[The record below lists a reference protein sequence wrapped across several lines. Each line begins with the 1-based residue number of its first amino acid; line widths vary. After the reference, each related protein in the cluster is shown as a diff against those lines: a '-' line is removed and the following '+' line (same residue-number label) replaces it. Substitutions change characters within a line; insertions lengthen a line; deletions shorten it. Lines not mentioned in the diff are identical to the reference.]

1 MPRTAAT
8 TDGSSWYTV
17 WRAETA
23 SSTLILKTGCAA
35 ARAVASVG
43 STAWSLSAAAD
54 RVDAASESPVVSF
67 SAKPGPPSKVGGSV
81 AASRV
86 DVAEKAWLKV
96 RSAVSLLCHRV
107 AASWPEGSSPMFC
120 TAVIGAISLHSASNQ
135 ATDCASS
142 NATVP
147 ALEVDGEV
155 ATAVSGASPTPLPEM
170 SDDAVTPD
178 VAAAV
183 GDSAVEP
190 PGCEPQAFSSSAPAA
205 SSAAGVRRFMHSSC
219 PSGVRRGAA
228 RRHPEAAGR
237 SPRTHGNHANR
248 NEYPDV
254 RPLTTCPYPQTVP
267 PATPRHRSF
276 GAATRAVCRP
286 DVGTRQA
293 CSGSS
298 ACSAC
303 ARRLDTSTAPT
314 MTRTAMAAIP

>member
-1 MPRTAAT
+1 M
-8 TDGSSWYTV
+8 
-17 WRAETA
+17 
-23 SSTLILKTGCAA
+23 
-35 ARAVASVG
+35 
-43 STAWSLSAAAD
+43 
-54 RVDAASESPVVSF
+54 SF
-67 SAKPGPPSKVGGSV
+67 SAKPGPPSNVGGSV

-107 AASWPEGSSPMFC
+107 AASWPGGSSPMFC

-155 ATAVSGASPTPLPEM
+155 ATAVSGARPTPLPEM

-178 VAAAV
+178 VAAAAGDSAV
-183 GDSAVEP
+183 GDSAVGP
-190 PGCEPQAFSSSAPAA
+190 PGCEPQPFSSSAPAA

-248 NEYPDV
+248 NEIPRCPTLDHVSVPADGTARDAAPPEFRGGRRGRCADRALAGV
-254 RPLTTCPYPQTVP
+254 RRAAVP
-267 PATPRHRSF
+267 RRAARARVAWTPARHR
-276 GAATRAVCRP
+276 R
-286 DVGTRQA
+286 
-293 CSGSS
+293 
-298 ACSAC
+298 
-303 ARRLDTSTAPT
+303 
-314 MTRTAMAAIP
+314 